1 VLYVCPTPI
10 GNLADITLRVLETLR
25 AVDLVACEDTRRTG
39 KLLAHY
45 GIEARMLSFFEHNEL
60 RRLEQ
65 ILGELEVGAAVA
77 LVSDAGMPGLSDPGY
92 TLVRAALDRGLAVT
106 VLPGASAITTAL
118 VASGLPSD
126 RFTFIGYLPRTAGRL
141 TAFVEEA
148 GTAGG
153 TLVAFESPRR
163 LRRTLAA
170 LAERWPNRELA
181 VAREL
186 TKLHEELLRG
196 SAGQLLEL
204 LAGREEVRGEIV
216 LLLAPEEESGAG
228 GVEEREVRTALAA
241 MLDGGMG
248 VKEASRLVASL
259 TQMSAREAYRL
270 AVAVREKPARRM
282 DQENQD

>member
-10 GNLADITLRVLETLR
+10 GNLADITLRVLEVLR
-25 AVDLVACEDTRRTG
+25 SVDLVACEDTRRTG
-39 KLLAHY
+39 KLLAHN
-45 GIEARMLSFFEHNEL
+45 GIEARMVSFFEHNEL

-65 ILGELEVGAAVA
+65 ILVELEAGVSVA
-77 LVSDAGMPGLSDPGY
+77 LVSDAGTPGLSDPGY
-92 TLVRAALDRGLAVT
+92 TLVRAALDRGLPVT

-141 TAFVEEA
+141 IAFVEEA

-163 LRRTLAA
+163 LRRTLVA

-186 TKLHEELLRG
+186 TKMHEELLRG

-204 LAGREEVRGEIV
+204 LDGREEVRGEIV
-216 LLLAPEEESGAG
+216 LLLAPEEEFAAG
-228 GVEEREVRTALAA
+228 GAQESEVRAALAA
-241 MLDGGMG
+241 MLDRGMG
-248 VKEASRLVASL
+248 VKEASRLVAAL

-270 AVAVREKPARRM
+270 AVAVREKPARR
-282 DQENQD
+282 

>member
-1 VLYVCPTPI
+1 MLYVCPTPI
-10 GNLADITLRVLETLR
+10 GNLADITLRVLEVLR
-25 AVDLVACEDTRRTG
+25 SVDLIACEDTRRTG

-45 GIEARMLSFFEHNEL
+45 GIEVRMLSFFEHNEL

-65 ILGELEVGAAVA
+65 ILGELEAGASVA

-92 TLVRAALDRGLAVT
+92 TLLRAALDRGLPAT

-126 RFTFIGYLPRTAGRL
+126 RFTFVGYLPRTAGRL

-153 TLVAFESPRR
+153 TLIAFESPRR
-163 LRRTLAA
+163 LRRTLVA
-170 LAERWPNRELA
+170 LGERWPKRELA

-186 TKLHEELLRG
+186 SKMHEELLRG

-204 LAGREEVRGEIV
+204 LDGREEVRGEIV
-216 LLLAPEEESGAG
+216 LLLSPEEESGAG
-228 GVEEREVRTALAA
+228 GAVEREVRAALTA
-241 MLDGGMG
+241 MLGRGMG
-248 VKEASRLVASL
+248 AKEASRLVASL
-259 TQMSAREAYRL
+259 TDMSAREAYRL
-270 AVAVREKPARRM
+270 AIAVREKPPRR
-282 DQENQD
+282 QDRD

>member
-1 VLYVCPTPI
+1 MLYVCPTPI
-10 GNLADITLRVLETLR
+10 GNLADITLRVLEVLR
-25 AVDLVACEDTRRTG
+25 SVDLVACEDTRRTG
-39 KLLAHY
+39 KLLAHN
-45 GIEARMLSFFEHNEL
+45 GIEARMVSFFEHNEL

-65 ILGELEVGAAVA
+65 ILVELEAGVSVA
-77 LVSDAGMPGLSDPGY
+77 LVSDAGTPGLSDPGY
-92 TLVRAALDRGLAVT
+92 TLVRAALDRGLPVT

-141 TAFVEEA
+141 IAFVEEA

-163 LRRTLAA
+163 LRRTLVA

-186 TKLHEELLRG
+186 TKMHEELLRG

-204 LAGREEVRGEIV
+204 LDGREEVRGEIV
-216 LLLAPEEESGAG
+216 LLLAPEEEFAAG
-228 GVEEREVRTALAA
+228 GAQESEVRAALAA
-241 MLDGGMG
+241 MLDRGMG
-248 VKEASRLVASL
+248 VKEASRLVAAL

-270 AVAVREKPARRM
+270 AVAVREKPARR
-282 DQENQD
+282 